1 MEEKKTA
8 DWKKSAPVFD
18 LSDSWR
24 DLEVI
29 IRTEDW
35 KNANEKLAVF
45 SAQNTEA
52 LIEAFRAGFGAGVH
66 FAQDTFEKERHH

>member
-18 LSDSWR
+18 LSDPWKDMEQIMR
-24 DLEVI
+24 MD
-29 IRTEDW
+29 DW
-35 KNANEKLAVF
+35 KNANEKLAAF

-66 FAQDTFEKERHH
+66 FAQDTFEKERHR